1 MACLPKLMEYFLKL
15 MEIFSKL
22 MAYFLKLAVHLRFG
36 YKDTTSALRFTN
48 TSRIIFFL
56 CIFLCVTERS
66 AVIWSW
72 SFWSKS
78 KTDCQ
83 IYTNK

>member
-56 CIFLCVTERS
+56 CIFCVCDGTKCGHLVM
-66 AVIWSW
+66 VILVKIENRLSNLH
-72 SFWSKS
+72 
-78 KTDCQ
+78 Q
-83 IYTNK
+83 

>member
-56 CIFLCVTERS
+56 CIFFVCDGTKCGHLVM
-66 AVIWSW
+66 VILVKIENRLSNLH
-72 SFWSKS
+72 
-78 KTDCQ
+78 Q
-83 IYTNK
+83 